1 MPKNYANKNKRVRRE
16 DVAAEAG
23 VSSATVSYVLNGTKR
38 LSEEVERRV
47 MEAAR
52 KLNYMPDRIAQSLA
66 GSKTRTIAYMTAD
79 ITNTYQLEV
88 IKGLQKEALKNDY
101 VVYIFDASGDV
112 DRYIENIISRRV
124 DGIYVSTAPDFMSD
138 ELLCRLRDAGI
149 KVLTDF
155 SRNTYLPDVSYITS
169 DRHDGF
175 MQAVGYLRGLGH
187 TEIGYLSAFD
197 ESCYY
202 DVRLAA
208 YRVAMAKQ
216 FSNPSMK
223 IVFGAWPYSTSERL
237 GKELMNEM
245 MTRYPEVTAVIA
257 TNDLMA
263 IGAMKAATAAGKSV
277 PGDYSVVGIDNIAK
291 SATSYPP
298 LTTID
303 QNGYEF
309 GQKIFQVLYDNIMN
323 ETSGKYI
330 IPMKLIIRQS
340 TDKPA
345 ARREN
350 EPFDIRKITA
360 N

>member
-1 MPKNYANKNKRVRRE
+1 MPRMNKSKRVRRE

-23 VSSATVSYVLNGTKR
+23 VSSATVSYVKR
-38 LSEEVERRV
+38 LSPEVEQRV

-52 KLNYMPDRIAQSLA
+52 RLNYMPDRIAQSLA

-88 IKGLQKEALKNDY
+88 IKGLQKEALKHDY

-112 DRYIENIISRRV
+112 DRYIENVIARRV
-124 DGIYVSTAPDFMSD
+124 DGIYVATLPDFMSD
-138 ELLCRLRDAGI
+138 DLLCRLRDAGI

-155 SRNTYLPDVSYITS
+155 SRNTYLPDISYITS

-175 MQAVGYLRGLGH
+175 MQAVSYLRELGH
-187 TEIGYLSAFD
+187 TNIGYLSAFD

-208 YRVAMAKQ
+208 YRIAMTKQ
-216 FSNPSMK
+216 FSSPNMS
-223 IVFGAWPYSTSERL
+223 IVFGTWPYSTSEGL
-237 GKELMNEM
+237 GRELMNQM
-245 MTRYPEVTAVIA
+245 MERYPDVTAVIA
-257 TNDLMA
+257 TNDIMA
-263 IGAMKAATAAGKSV
+263 IGAMKAVTEAGKSV
-277 PGDYSVVGIDNIAK
+277 PCDYSVIGVDNIAK
-291 SATSYPP
+291 SETCYPP

-323 ETSGKYI
+323 DTSGKYI
-330 IPMKLIIRQS
+330 IPMKLIIRRS
-340 TDKPA
+340 TDKLPENKE
-345 ARREN
+345 RERFCADAVTVN
-350 EPFDIRKITA
+350 
-360 N
+360 

>member
-1 MPKNYANKNKRVRRE
+1 MPRMNKSKRVRRE

-38 LSEEVERRV
+38 LSQEVERRV

-88 IKGLQKEALKNDY
+88 IKGLQKEALKHDY

-112 DRYIENIISRRV
+112 DRYIENVISRRV
-124 DGIYVSTAPDFMSD
+124 DGIYVSTLPDFMSD
-138 ELLCRLRDAGI
+138 ELLCKLRDAGI

-155 SRNTYLPDVSYITS
+155 SRNTYLPDISYITS

-175 MQAVGYLRGLGH
+175 MQAVRYLRELGH

-208 YRVAMAKQ
+208 YRVAMSKQ
-216 FSNPSMK
+216 FPNPNMS
-223 IVFGAWPYSTSERL
+223 IVFGEWPYSTSERP
-237 GKELMNEM
+237 GGELMKEM
-245 MTRYPEVTAVIA
+245 MERYPQVTAVIA
-257 TNDLMA
+257 TNDIMA
-263 IGAMKAATAAGKSV
+263 IGAIKAVTAAGKSV
-277 PGDYSVVGIDNIAK
+277 PGDYSVIGIDNIAK
-291 SATSYPP
+291 SETCYPP

-323 ETSGKYI
+323 DTSGKYI
-330 IPMKLIIRQS
+330 IPMKLIVRRS
-340 TDKPA
+340 TDKLA
-345 ARREN
+345 EKKEHEGFSA
-350 EPFDIRKITA
+350 DSATVIG
-360 N
+360 